1 MKTRPKFAPL
11 PSILEL
17 CEALAFA
24 AAQCMGMDA
33 MQAAE
38 SLLVRHVKMC
48 HLCWFVLDAPNCC

>member
-1 MKTRPKFAPL
+1 MNTRPNFAPL

-38 SLLVRHVKMC
+38 PLLV
-48 HLCWFVLDAPNCC
+48 